1 MVVPMSHPAAEP
13 DPERGLIERAQ
24 RGDRE
29 AQDAL
34 FQQHLP
40 GVHAWVR
47 LKCSDLVRQR
57 ESSLDIVQ
65 SVFRQVLM
73 DLPKFEYRGPNG
85 FRNWLLTYAE
95 NKLRNREQFHRAERR
110 SPAHETDASLSHFYA
125 SICTP
130 SQLFS
135 AKEQVERFERAFAEL
150 TPKDQELVL
159 LAKFEQL
166 SHVAIGERVGL
177 TEAASKKALSRAL
190 VRLASRLTQ
199 ES

>member
-1 MVVPMSHPAAEP
+1 MSHPTPEP
-13 DPERGLIERAQ
+13 DPEQELIVRAQ
-24 RGDRE
+24 RGDHE

-34 FQQHLP
+34 FRQHLP

-65 SVFRQVLM
+65 SVFRRVLM

-95 NKLRNREQFHRAERR
+95 NQLRNREQFHRAERR
-110 SPAHETDASLSHFYA
+110 SPAHEADMSLSQLYA

-130 SQLFS
+130 SQLLS
-135 AKEQVERFERAFAEL
+135 AKEQIERFERAFAGL
-150 TPKDQELVL
+150 PPKDQELIL
-159 LAKFEQL
+159 LARFEHL
-166 SHVAIGERVGL
+166 SHAAIGQRLGL

-190 VRLASRLTQ
+190 VRLASRL